1 MCTFIMLYKLLEDYP
16 VLSLHNR
23 YLGLDTREKLPM
35 NWGDG
40 VFAPY
45 DYASGGTW
53 FGLNRDGLMMA
64 ITNQETQLVDK
75 PSRSRGLLALDVLRE
90 CSSSIE
96 AKSYLNDGSI
106 RGQYRTGNFV
116 IADSCKA
123 YHVLWD
129 AVTVNREIKPG
140 PYSVGVVTRY
150 PGLEIIGRARE
161 VFPSS
166 ESRRLRA
173 YRLLSEF
180 KPANISAGVEK
191 MMEVSADH
199 EYGKSQGSI
208 CWHSDRFRQTS
219 STIIAIGDDPLVYYC
234 EGNHCENEFNKFP
247 VTF

>member
-1 MCTFIMLYKLLEDYP
+1 MCTFILLYKLLEDYP
-16 VLSLHNR
+16 VICLHNR
-23 YLGLDTREKLPM
+23 YLGLNTKEKPPM

-53 FGLNRDGLMMA
+53 LGLNRDGLMMA
-64 ITNQETQLVDK
+64 ITNQETQKIDK
-75 PSRSRGLLALDVLRE
+75 PGRSRGLLSLEVLRE
-90 CSSSIE
+90 CSSSTE
-96 AKSYLNDGSI
+96 AKKYLNDESI
-106 RGQYRTGNFV
+106 RDQYRTGNFV
-116 IADSCKA
+116 VADSDHA

-140 PYSVGVVTRY
+140 PYAVGVITRY
-150 PGLEIIGRARE
+150 PGLELTGRSKE

-180 KPANISAGVEK
+180 KPSNIDEAVEK
-191 MMEVSADH
+191 MMEISGDH
-199 EYGKSQGSI
+199 EYGKTQGSI
-208 CWHSDRFRQTS
+208 CWHSDKFKQTS
-219 STIIAIGDDPLVYYC
+219 STIIALGDTPLVYYC
-234 EGNHCENEFNKFP
+234 EGNHCENEFNQSQ